1 MESLNS
7 ARLRNL
13 QLPKHLAL
21 NMADNTDAK
30 LQIFTEVFESAGDK
44 MEWLGFNRMLDSNIR
59 QTYGT
64 RFNK

>member
-1 MESLNS
+1 
-7 ARLRNL
+7 
-13 QLPKHLAL
+13 
-21 NMADNTDAK
+21 MADNTDAK